1 MNHRSSPL
9 NEENRILSLDL
20 MRGLALLGILLANSL
35 HFQYGL
41 FLVPDIHNYYPLGWI
56 DHVAE
61 GVIRIFAVSSFYTLF
76 SFLFGY
82 GMAFLK
88 ERLEQQNKPF
98 NPLYWRRT
106 LILLFVGLAHGIFIW
121 DGDILF
127 VYALTAFVL
136 FFFLKLK
143 ERGLL
148 IWSFVLLFLMALS
161 IASPEDESMK
171 ALDEQLLNYSLEE
184 KEVLTFGSF
193 SEVVSFRFLADPLG
207 LGFAG
212 DVIINVTAMVSV
224 LGMFLLGAFVARKK
238 WLLHVSKHRK
248 LFFRVWWLTLLIG
261 FPSKIAYLFNGSYAY
276 EMLHTTIGGPL
287 VAMFYASSIALLASN
302 SKWRKHLEPLAYVG
316 RLSLTN
322 YLMQSIVFTTL
333 FYGYGFGLFN
343 RIGIFGGLVLVF
355 VFFIIQIV
363 ASRWWLN
370 RYYIGLFEWL
380 WRAGT
385 YVTIPKLR
393 R

>member
-1 MNHRSSPL
+1 
-9 NEENRILSLDL
+9 
-20 MRGLALLGILLANSL
+20 
-35 HFQYGL
+35 
-41 FLVPDIHNYYPLGWI
+41 
-56 DHVAE
+56 
-61 GVIRIFAVSSFYTLF
+61 
-76 SFLFGY
+76 
-82 GMAFLK
+82 
-88 ERLEQQNKPF
+88 
-98 NPLYWRRT
+98 
-106 LILLFVGLAHGIFIW
+106 
-121 DGDILF
+121 
-127 VYALTAFVL
+127 
-136 FFFLKLK
+136 
-143 ERGLL
+143 
-148 IWSFVLLFLMALS
+148 
-161 IASPEDESMK
+161 
-171 ALDEQLLNYSLEE
+171 
-184 KEVLTFGSF
+184 
-193 SEVVSFRFLADPLG
+193 
-207 LGFAG
+207 
-212 DVIINVTAMVSV
+212 
-224 LGMFLLGAFVARKK
+224 MFLLGAFVARKK